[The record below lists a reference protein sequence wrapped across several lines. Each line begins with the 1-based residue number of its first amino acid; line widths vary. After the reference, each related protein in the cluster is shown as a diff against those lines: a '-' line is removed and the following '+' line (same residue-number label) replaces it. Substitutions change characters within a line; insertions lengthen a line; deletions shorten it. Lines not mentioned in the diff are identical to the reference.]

1 MIKYVVIDTETTG
14 LDSEIHEM
22 IAFGAI
28 VMIGHDVVEKFEVK
42 WHPLRPEKASNEAM
56 RVNGYSDYT
65 WRDSVGVD
73 RAASLIDLFLT
84 RHKDGISVGH
94 NLYFDRRFIEA
105 FGMEHNVKLKI
116 SSPYLDTRDLCRAV
130 LAPYGL
136 HSMRLDD
143 ICEFL
148 GWKRRKAHSALS
160 DCEDCVKLIQKMSPP
175 SKRFILQLEAQRLF
189 RAMRGKI

>member
-1 MIKYVVIDTETTG
+1 MKKYVIIDTETTG
-14 LDSEIHEM
+14 LDAEKHEM

-28 VMIGHDVVEKFEVK
+28 VMIDHVIVESIEIK
-42 WHPLRPEKASNEAM
+42 WHPVRPENASPEAYK
-56 RVNGYSDYT
+56 VNGYSDYT

-105 FGMEHNVKLKI
+105 FGREHNVNLKL

-148 GWKRRKAHSALS
+148 GWERRKAHSALS
-160 DCEDCVKLIQKMSPP
+160 DCEDCARILLNMAPP
-175 SKRFILQLEAQRLF
+175 SIIFMLRLQLRS
-189 RAMRGKI
+189 RIKNWSIS

>member
-28 VMIGHDVVEKFEVK
+28 VMIGHDVVEKFE
-42 WHPLRPEKASNEAM
+42 EKASHEAM
-56 RVNGYSDYT
+56 RINGYSDYT

-160 DCEDCVKLIQKMSPP
+160 DCEDCVKIIQKMSPP
-175 SKRFILQLEAQRLF
+175 SKRFILQLEAQKLLRT
-189 RAMRGKI
+189 MRGKL